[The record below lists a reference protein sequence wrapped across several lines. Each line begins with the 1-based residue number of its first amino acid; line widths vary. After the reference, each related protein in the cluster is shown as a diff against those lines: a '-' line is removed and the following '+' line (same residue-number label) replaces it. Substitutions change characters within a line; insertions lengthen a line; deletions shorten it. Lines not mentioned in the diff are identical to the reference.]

1 MHVTN
6 EPGLKMQD
14 VEIRDDLG
22 ETINPTGWPKPT
34 VSQSSEPPKIPRYAT
49 TLDPRF
55 FKPLDTRT
63 KKQKEK
69 AKRKAKLA
77 KIARKKNRNK

>member
-1 MHVTN
+1 MHVTD
-6 EPGLKMQD
+6 EPGLKHQD
-14 VEIRDDLG
+14 VEIE
-22 ETINPTGWPKPT
+22 ETIDPTGWPKPSNVT
-34 VSQSSEPPKIPRYAT
+34 EPPRILMPTT

-55 FKPLDTRT
+55 FKTLDTRT

>member
-22 ETINPTGWPKPT
+22 ETINPTGWPKPSNIT
-34 VSQSSEPPKIPRYAT
+34 LPPRILRPAT
-49 TLDPRF
+49 ALDPRF
-55 FKPLDTRT
+55 FKTLDPRT

-77 KIARKKNRNK
+77 KLARKRNRNK

>member
-1 MHVTN
+1 MHVTD
-6 EPGLKMQD
+6 EPGLKHQD
-14 VEIRDDLG
+14 VEIE
-22 ETINPTGWPKPT
+22 ETIDPTGWPK
-34 VSQSSEPPKIPRYAT
+34 SSNVTEPPRILRPTT
-49 TLDPRF
+49 TLDSRF
-55 FKPLDTRT
+55 FKTLDTRT

>member
-22 ETINPTGWPKPT
+22 ETIDPTGWPKPSNVT
-34 VSQSSEPPKIPRYAT
+34 EPPRIPRSMT

-55 FKPLDTRT
+55 FKTLDTRT

>member
-6 EPGLKMQD
+6 DPGLKHQD
-14 VEIRDDLG
+14 VEIE
-22 ETINPTGWPKPT
+22 ETINPTGWPKPSNT
-34 VSQSSEPPKIPRYAT
+34 TLPPRILRPMT

-55 FKPLDTRT
+55 FKTLDTRT

>member
-6 EPGLKMQD
+6 EPGLKHQD
-14 VEIRDDLG
+14 VKIEEIID
-22 ETINPTGWPKPT
+22 PTGCPKPSNT
-34 VSQSSEPPKIPRYAT
+34 TLPPSIPRSTT

-55 FKPLDTRT
+55 FKTLDTRT
-63 KKQKEK
+63 KKKKEK

>member
-1 MHVTN
+1 MHVTD
-6 EPGLKMQD
+6 ELGLKRQD
-14 VEIRDDLG
+14 VEIEEAID
-22 ETINPTGWPKPT
+22 PTGWPKPSNIT
-34 VSQSSEPPKIPRYAT
+34 ELPKIPRPVSD
-49 TLDPRF
+49 LSKIRSLF
-55 FKPLDTRT
+55 RGVDTRT

>member
-1 MHVTN
+1 MHVTD
-6 EPGLKMQD
+6 EPGLKHQD
-14 VEIRDDLG
+14 VEIE
-22 ETINPTGWPKPT
+22 ETIDPTGWPKPSNVT
-34 VSQSSEPPKIPRYAT
+34 EPPRIRRPTT

-55 FKPLDTRT
+55 FKTFDTRT

>member
-6 EPGLKMQD
+6 EPGLKMQN

-34 VSQSSEPPKIPRYAT
+34 VSQSSEPPKIPRYTT
-49 TLDPRF
+49 TLYYIC
-55 FKPLDTRT
+55 K
-63 KKQKEK
+63 
-69 AKRKAKLA
+69 
-77 KIARKKNRNK
+77 

>member
-1 MHVTN
+1 MHVTD
-6 EPGLKMQD
+6 ESGLKHQD
-14 VEIRDDLG
+14 VEIE
-22 ETINPTGWPKPT
+22 ETIDPTGWPKPSNIT
-34 VSQSSEPPKIPRYAT
+34 LPPRILRPTT

-55 FKPLDTRT
+55 FKTLDTRT

-77 KIARKKNRNK
+77 KLARKRNRNK